1 MGWGWDGWVGWYRA
15 LLGGGRQMKADGV
28 MHMGLVAVHTSVHTV
43 QYRWKI
49 AGCESVGSIYL
60 EIYII

>member
-1 MGWGWDGWVGWYRA
+1 
-15 LLGGGRQMKADGV
+15 MKADGV